1 MSTSI
6 PAVGETAPDFTAE
19 AHTGETLTLSDYKGH
34 TVALYFYP
42 KDDTPGC
49 TKQAC
54 SLRDGFAALQDA
66 GIQVIGVSAD
76 DLDSHT
82 AFAEKHDLPFPL
94 IADPDHELLEQYG
107 VWAQRSMFGNLFMGI
122 KRTTFLIDADGVI
135 QHVFKRP
142 KTGAHASEILKKVDA
157 VA

>member
-1 MSTSI
+1 M
-6 PAVGETAPDFTAE
+6 PAVGKTAPDFTAE
-19 AHTGETLTLSDYKGH
+19 AHTGEALTLSHYKGQ

-76 DLDSHT
+76 DLASHT
-82 AFAEKHDLPFPL
+82 AFAKKHDLPFPL
-94 IADPDHELLEQYG
+94 IADPDHALLEQYG
-107 VWAQRSMFGNLFMGI
+107 VWAQKSMFGNLFMGI
-122 KRTTFLIDADGVI
+122 KRTTFLIDAEGTI

-142 KTGAHASEILKKVDA
+142 KTGAHASEILKKADA

>member
-1 MSTSI
+1 MSTAM
-6 PAVGETAPDFTAE
+6 PAVGEPAPDFTAE
-19 AHTGETLTLSDYKGH
+19 AHTGETLTLSDYRGQ

-76 DLDSHT
+76 DLASHT
-82 AFAEKHDLPFPL
+82 AFAKKHDLPFPL
-94 IADPDHELLEQYG
+94 IADPDHALLEQYG
-107 VWAQRSMFGNLFMGI
+107 VWAQKSMFGNLFMGI
-122 KRTTFLIDADGVI
+122 KRTTFLIDAEGTI
-135 QHVFKRP
+135 QHIFKRP
-142 KTGAHASEILKKVDA
+142 KTGAHASEILKKTDA

>member
-1 MSTSI
+1 M
-6 PAVGETAPDFTAE
+6 PAVGEPAPDFTAE
-19 AHTGETLTLSDYKGH
+19 AHTGETLTLSHYKGQ

-76 DLDSHT
+76 DLASHT
-82 AFAEKHDLPFPL
+82 AFAKKHDLPFPL
-94 IADPDHELLEQYG
+94 IADPDHALLEQYG
-107 VWAQRSMFGNLFMGI
+107 VWAQKSMFGNLFMGI
-122 KRTTFLIDADGVI
+122 KRTTFLIDAEGTI

-142 KTGAHASEILKKVDA
+142 KTGAHASEILKKADA